1 MTRLSDIPEGFVR
14 YEDEP
19 WYGRGLRRMPV
30 DNYCVLYT
38 PNMKDETVE
47 VFRILYGG
55 RNIKTQLDENTTF

>member
-1 MTRLSDIPEGFVR
+1 
-14 YEDEP
+14 
-19 WYGRGLRRMPV
+19 MPV